1 MHLFLACRSV
11 PRPVAV
17 PRLSPVRI
25 HQVRGPDPASAA
37 LTRPYPPEPVRGSHP
52 SARTAVLIQLA
63 ISIKR
68 FPPKTFKA
76 ILA

>member
-1 MHLFLACRSV
+1 MASPARSPDNSRNHAFV
-11 PRPVAV
+11 PRMSLCSAAG
-17 PRLSPVRI
+17 RC
-25 HQVRGPDPASAA
+25 SAA